1 MNYVSLWDSSNSNP
15 PKILV
20 KATNRDKDST
30 RLFDPSYTWCA
41 ARANPWEEA
50 HWRGHVPSACH
61 STNHL
66 GEGLR
71 EEPIVALAGH
81 HLKAWVNESR
91 CSRRSR
97 LAGGCISLMTWKRS
111 RLAIE
116 CDEWVGADLHNPI
129 QTTLPPCFAQI
140 LNHQGSCDWRVIYV
154 LLMTVDFSGLWHTHK
169 TTLWMQI
176 INLHLTWNA
185 CRKYSYSKYSHLSVR
200 EGNVNTRLKGNASG
214 FRHWKHLFPH
224 VC

>member
-1 MNYVSLWDSSNSNP
+1 MFPSGIAQILTLPKYSLKQQTVIRIPRVFLTLVIPGVQGGSSLKRSRAECLSLHQSP
-15 PKILV
+15 WG
-20 KATNRDKDST
+20 RSE
-30 RLFDPSYTWCA
+30 R
-41 ARANPWEEA
+41 RANRCPCRASPESGWASEQ
-50 HWRGHVPSACH
+50 
-61 STNHL
+61 
-66 GEGLR
+66 
-71 EEPIVALAGH
+71 
-81 HLKAWVNESR
+81 KAWVNE
-91 CSRRSR
+91 SRRSR

-129 QTTLPPCFAQI
+129 QTTLPPRFAQI

>member
-1 MNYVSLWDSSNSNP
+1 MFPSGIAQILTLPKYSLKQQTVIRIPRVFLTLVIPGVQRVLIRGRKLIEEVTCRVLVTPPITLGKVWEKSQSLPLQGITWIRVSEWTESMGQ
-15 PKILV
+15 
-20 KATNRDKDST
+20 
-30 RLFDPSYTWCA
+30 
-41 ARANPWEEA
+41 WEQEKPVGRWMHLSDDLEA
-50 HWRGHVPSACH
+50 
-61 STNHL
+61 
-66 GEGLR
+66 
-71 EEPIVALAGH
+71 
-81 HLKAWVNESR
+81 
-91 CSRRSR
+91 
-97 LAGGCISLMTWKRS
+97 
-111 RLAIE
+111 LAIE

-129 QTTLPPCFAQI
+129 QTTLPPRFAQI